1 MSVVEFY
8 TVHISLFLEFKQLHL
23 LRSRPNS
30 VKTSFPT
37 CSNRRGDTSLAF
49 GFHAEAQVATA
60 RQTYYSTAM
69 KSSTVTIRVDA
80 KLDRELKRLS
90 RSLGQT
96 KSDIARDA
104 LKRQVALLRF
114 RKTRQAVL
122 SEIEAKTGVLTD
134 EDVFA
139 IVSLGS
145 SSIRTYS
152 SVHMLPV

>member
-1 MSVVEFY
+1 MHRPPVAAG
-8 TVHISLFLEFKQLHL
+8 
-23 LRSRPNS
+23 LR
-30 VKTSFPT
+30 
-37 CSNRRGDTSLAF
+37 
-49 GFHAEAQVATA
+49 
-60 RQTYYSTAM
+60 TYYIVAM

-80 KLDRELKRLS
+80 KLDRDLKRLS

-122 SEIEAKTGVLTD
+122 SATEPRTGILTD

-139 IVSLGS
+139 IVS
-145 SSIRTYS
+145 
-152 SVHMLPV
+152 

>member
-1 MSVVEFY
+1 M
-8 TVHISLFLEFKQLHL
+8 Q
-23 LRSRPNS
+23 RP
-30 VKTSFPT
+30 
-37 CSNRRGDTSLAF
+37 
-49 GFHAEAQVATA
+49 QVATT
-60 RQTYYSTAM
+60 RQTYYITAM

-96 KSDIARDA
+96 KSNIARDA

-122 SEIEAKTGVLTD
+122 SEIEAKAGVLTD

-139 IVSLGS
+139 VVS
-145 SSIRTYS
+145 
-152 SVHMLPV
+152 

>member
-1 MSVVEFY
+1 M
-8 TVHISLFLEFKQLHL
+8 T
-23 LRSRPNS
+23 
-30 VKTSFPT
+30 
-37 CSNRRGDTSLAF
+37 
-49 GFHAEAQVATA
+49 
-60 RQTYYSTAM
+60 M

-90 RSLGQT
+90 RSLKQS

-122 SEIEAKTGVLTD
+122 SEIEAKSGVLTD

-139 IVSLGS
+139 IVS
-145 SSIRTYS
+145 
-152 SVHMLPV
+152 

>member
-1 MSVVEFY
+1 M
-8 TVHISLFLEFKQLHL
+8 
-23 LRSRPNS
+23 
-30 VKTSFPT
+30 
-37 CSNRRGDTSLAF
+37 
-49 GFHAEAQVATA
+49 
-60 RQTYYSTAM
+60 AM

-122 SEIEAKTGVLTD
+122 AEIEAKSGVLTD
-134 EDVFA
+134 EGVFA
-139 IVSLGS
+139 VVS
-145 SSIRTYS
+145 
-152 SVHMLPV
+152 